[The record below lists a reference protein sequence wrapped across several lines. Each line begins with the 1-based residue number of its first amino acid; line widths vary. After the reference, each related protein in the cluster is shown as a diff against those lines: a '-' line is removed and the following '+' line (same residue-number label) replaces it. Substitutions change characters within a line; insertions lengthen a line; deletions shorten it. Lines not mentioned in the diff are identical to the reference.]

1 MAIKTQRAIHVYY
14 GDTIDAKIASSL
26 VYEYVRKY
34 KKDISIFKYH
44 KAPIINFNDVK
55 KDDMVAVIGCD
66 LCSTT
71 KYTRLIEL
79 SNDHEVIW
87 AENNININYLVEKT
101 NDFGEDTIC
110 ALSKNCGSLTLNLYE
125 QLLQAQNKDMFD
137 VYESIMLINNF
148 IENKC
153 VKPEAIEFMH
163 GMMYKNF
170 SAKNFFR
177 LLYENSKTDIFDLDN
192 FGNDLRAIQSAVAL
206 SKKINNIIDERNV
219 DIESF
224 EFELDGLHKTHYTC
238 CAYNTRNEKSV
249 MHKLKE
255 YDIVCTFYRDKDYW
269 NYHFWFTD
277 AAVMYNITA
286 ISRALNNKNF
296 ADIRYNN
303 KKDFM
308 MLVSDICLFE
318 GNISKIVIKKKQ
330 LLSKQ
335 RMIIEYKEGE

>member
-26 VYEYVRKY
+26 VYEYARKY

-44 KAPIINFNDVK
+44 KAPITNFNDVK
-55 KDDMVAVIGCD
+55 KDDIIAVIGCD

-71 KYTRLIEL
+71 KYTKLIEL

-87 AENNININYLVEKT
+87 TENNIDINHLVEKT
-101 NDFGEDTIC
+101 NDFGSNTIC

-137 VYESIMLINNF
+137 VYESIILIDNF

-177 LLYENSKTDIFDLDN
+177 LLYENSETDIFDLDN
-192 FGNDLRAIQSAVAL
+192 FSNDLKAIQSAIAL

-219 DIESF
+219 DINGF
-224 EFELDGLHKTHYTC
+224 EFKLEDQHKKLYTC
-238 CAYNTRNEKSV
+238 YAYNTRNE
-249 MHKLKE
+249 HPIEYKLKN
-255 YDIVCTFYRDKDYW
+255 YDVVCAFYRDENYW
-269 NYHFWFTD
+269 NYNFYFADTNLAD
-277 AAVMYNITA
+277 IFKA
-286 ISRALNNKNF
+286 ISRALNNNNF
-296 ADIRYNN
+296 ADIRYSR
-303 KKDFM
+303 KDFI
-308 MLVSDICLFE
+308 MLVSDACLFE
-318 GNISKIVIKKKQ
+318 GEVSKIIIKKKR

-335 RMIIEYKEGE
+335 RMVIEYKEGE

>member
-44 KAPIINFNDVK
+44 KAPITNFNDVK
-55 KDDMVAVIGCD
+55 KDDMIAVIGCD

-71 KYTRLIEL
+71 KYTKLIEL

-87 AENNININYLVEKT
+87 AENNIDINHLVEKT
-101 NDFGEDTIC
+101 NDFGRDTIC

-125 QLLQAQNKDMFD
+125 QLLQAQNKDIFD
-137 VYESIMLINNF
+137 IYESIILIDNF

-177 LLYENSKTDIFDLDN
+177 LLYENSETDIFDLDN
-192 FGNDLRAIQSAVAL
+192 FSNDLRAIQSAVAL
-206 SKKINNIIDERNV
+206 NKKINNIIDERNV
-219 DIESF
+219 DIDGF
-224 EFELDGLHKTHYTC
+224 EFELEDQHKKLYTC
-238 CAYNTRNEKSV
+238 YAYNTRNQHPVEY
-249 MHKLKE
+249 KLKD
-255 YDIVCTFYRDKDYW
+255 YDVVCAFYRDENYW
-269 NYHFWFTD
+269 NYNFYFADTD
-277 AAVMYNITA
+277 LTYAFKA

-296 ADIRYNN
+296 ADIRYSR
-303 KKDFM
+303 KDFM

-335 RMIIEYKEGE
+335 KMVIEYKEGE

>member
-14 GDTIDAKIASSL
+14 EDTIDAKIASSL
-26 VYEYVRKY
+26 VYEYIRKY

-55 KDDMVAVIGCD
+55 KDDMIAVIGCD
-66 LCSTT
+66 LCFTT
-71 KYTRLIEL
+71 NYTKLIEL

-87 AENNININYLVEKT
+87 AENNIDINHLMEKT
-101 NDFGEDTIC
+101 NDFGRDTIC

-125 QLLQAQNKDMFD
+125 QLLQAQNKDIFD
-137 VYESIMLINNF
+137 IYESIILIDNF

-153 VKPEAIEFMH
+153 VKPNSIEFIQ

-177 LLYENSKTDIFDLDN
+177 LLYENSETNIFDLDN
-192 FGNDLRAIQSAVAL
+192 FGDDLKAIQSAIAL

-255 YDIVCTFYRDKDYW
+255 YDIICTFYRDKDYW
-269 NYHFWFTD
+269 NYYFWFTD
-277 AAVMYNITA
+277 AAIVNSIRA

-296 ADIRYNN
+296 ADIRYGR
-303 KKDFM
+303 KDFI
-308 MLVSDICLFE
+308 MLVSDTCLFE

-335 RMIIEYKEGE
+335 RMVIEYKEGE